1 MSIKTLFVLSGGRKY
16 GPLAREDVGALV
28 GKGRIAPSDLVSTV
42 DGPWMRLEDF
52 LGMTKPPPAPPPP
65 PRRRLAPA
73 FDPSEPIPE
82 VDEPVIIEPFLSD
95 SWQVI
100 VRKIPSASLSVVN
113 IQQLLEAR
121 EITMDNKASHQSWD
135 DVDWRPIRTISQLA
149 RLLVP
154 PPPQR

>member
-1 MSIKTLFVLSGGRKY
+1 MSFKTLFVLSGGRKY
-16 GPLAREDVGALV
+16 GPLSREDVGSLV
-28 GKGRIAPSDLVSTV
+28 GKGRIAPSDLVSAV

-95 SWQVI
+95 AWQVM
-100 VRKIPSASLSVVN
+100 VRKIP
-113 IQQLLEAR
+113 
-121 EITMDNKASHQSWD
+121 
-135 DVDWRPIRTISQLA
+135 
-149 RLLVP
+149 
-154 PPPQR
+154 